1 MSNEAITDRG
11 PRPRL
16 QRHVAAAAALLA
28 KGTLVAPV
36 DVLMGI
42 GWLPASVV
50 DACRRGRAERLER
63 LAPVSP
69 DKLGAA
75 LQHLRRWAAGTGL
88 VPSEVTYL
96 AATHDRRALR
106 FTADG
111 DQATERAWRT
121 HWTRSD
127 LTGAAR
133 QREIKAQS
141 KAPSLVTASRWSRR
155 SATSPLPCHG
165 PPPIVL
171 SSSPRH
177 GSPWCGGF
185 QAATLVL

>member
-16 QRHVAAAAALLA
+16 QRHVAAAADALLA
-28 KGTLVAPV
+28 KGTSVAPV

-50 DACRRGRAERLER
+50 DAWRRGRAECLDQ

-121 HWTRSD
+121 LDAIRPD
-127 LTGAAR
+127 GGGPPARDQGAVPGIR
-133 QREIKAQS
+133 QR
-141 KAPSLVTASRWSRR
+141 LVQKISDITAALSRSSTDR
-155 SATSPLPCHG
+155 S
-165 PPPIVL
+165 
-171 SSSPRH
+171 
-177 GSPWCGGF
+177 
-185 QAATLVL
+185 